1 VERFFRSFKIE
12 WMPSI
17 GYRSFIE
24 VKFVVNYYIAGYY
37 SRVRPHR
44 HNGGLSLN
52 ESEKKY
58 WFGHKLMANIT

>member
-1 VERFFRSFKIE
+1 
-12 WMPSI
+12 
-17 GYRSFIE
+17 